1 MAWKWTQRGLSAEGH
16 DGGYIKKLNIKSQNL
31 TKNKVLGKENGS
43 YIKLL
48 KPSFTEYLCNCVLM
62 FKTET
67 DDDDELSLSNN
78 GNNKQMIS
86 THITSNI
93 SCALRDTV
101 KNMKADNQIFNFQFW
116 VEKWLKL
123 EIYRKNEQRAEDDQK
138 ENWALVPIV
147 LYSQQVFVV
156 LFRQKTEEV
165 ADPSYFLWMEGV
177 PVTRSLLRLFHQFI

>member
-16 DGGYIKKLNIKSQNL
+16 DGGYIKKWNIKSQNL

-43 YIKLL
+43 YMKPL
-48 KPSFTEYLCNCVLM
+48 KPSFTVVKLIYLCNCVLM

-67 DDDDELSLSNN
+67 DDDELSLSNN

-93 SCALRDTV
+93 SCALWDTV
-101 KNMKADNQIFNFQFW
+101 KKWKLIIKFW